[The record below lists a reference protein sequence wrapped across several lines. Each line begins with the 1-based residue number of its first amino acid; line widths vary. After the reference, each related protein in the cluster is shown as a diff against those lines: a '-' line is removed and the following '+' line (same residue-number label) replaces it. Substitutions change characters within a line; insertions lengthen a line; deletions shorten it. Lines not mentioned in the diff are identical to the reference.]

1 LLSSSVLRSRAI
13 RRRARDHDR
22 VPAVI
27 PQLASPPRVRVE
39 WLIAS
44 ARVALAVGILAAT
57 TIEPQPSARVGAY
70 LLGWYL
76 AYSLAL
82 LAVVWTPVRFAAGW
96 DVIVHVVDVTFFSLW
111 ALLPDATTNPLIV
124 FYVFVVVCATLRWQ
138 TLGAF
143 WTVAA
148 AVATY
153 LGVGYSAARVFGVD
167 IVPYELAT
175 RAIFMILIASL
186 IAYLGTHQHRFQYE
200 IGRLA
205 SWPRKPVR
213 DPRELVSE
221 IIQQSSDFLNAPR
234 LVLVWEEPGEGWVN
248 VAWRSQD
255 EVMWTQEPEATY
267 GSFVL
272 PGLEQASF
280 QVEDAASDRA
290 RVFLLRDNGFRRRVC
305 RPVNEPLRAR
315 FNMTAVQSWPLAGE
329 LLRGRMFSLDKRRMR
344 LDDLVIGEVVA
355 GLVGSRLEGL
365 YWQDRLREAAA
376 LDERVRLARDLH
388 DSLLQ
393 SQAGAALQ
401 LVAARRLLDRD
412 PEAGKQRLADVQ
424 QQLERDELEMRS
436 FVTRLRP
443 ARGPVSSPAAM
454 SLSQRLEELRQRIE
468 RQWDIHVKLRIDNT
482 TGLPHDLLEGTYRL
496 VQESMVNAARHADA
510 SVIDVRMSVKQD
522 RIELRIADDGRGF
535 AFQGTYDLNA
545 LNEMDDGPLT
555 LKERV
560 ADLGGDLRLTSADT
574 GTELVITLPLARVH
588 A

>member
-1 LLSSSVLRSRAI
+1 
-13 RRRARDHDR
+13 
-22 VPAVI
+22 VI
-27 PQLASPPRVRVE
+27 PQLTSPPRVRVE

-44 ARVALAVGILAAT
+44 ARVALAAGILAAT
-57 TIEPQPSARVGAY
+57 TIEPLPSARVAAY

-96 DVIVHVVDVTFFSLW
+96 DVIVHVVDVTFFGLW

-124 FYVFVVVCATLRWQ
+124 FYVFIVVCATLRWQ
-138 TLGAF
+138 TSGAF

-148 AVATY
+148 AVSTY
-153 LGVGYSAARVFGVD
+153 LAVGYSSSRVFGVE
-167 IVPYELAT
+167 IVAYERAT
-175 RAIFMILIASL
+175 RAIFMMLIASL

-221 IIQQSSDFLNAPR
+221 IIHQSSDFLNAPR

-255 EVMWTQEPEATY
+255 EVLWTQEPEATY

-272 PGLEQASF
+272 PGLEHASF

-290 RVFLLRDNGFRRRVC
+290 RVFLLRDSGFRRRVC

-443 ARGPVSSPAAM
+443 ARGPVASPAAM

-482 TGLPHDLLEGTYRL
+482 SGLPEDILEGTYRL

-510 SVIDVRMSVKQD
+510 SVIDVRMAVHDD

-574 GTELVITLPLARVH
+574 GTELVITLPLARVP